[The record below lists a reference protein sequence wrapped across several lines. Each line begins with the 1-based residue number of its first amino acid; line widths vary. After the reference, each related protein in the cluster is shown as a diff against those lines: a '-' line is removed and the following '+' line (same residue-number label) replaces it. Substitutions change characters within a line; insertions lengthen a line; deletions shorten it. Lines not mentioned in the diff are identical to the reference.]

1 MNVVFCTD
9 SNMITQSC
17 IMLTSLQKNNKDE
30 AINIYA
36 ILLNVS
42 EKDRDILVKSFEG
55 TKLSVQN
62 MEGTYLAWLNC
73 KQLNLSCESIER
85 LFLKKAGVW
94 LHKGSTFGIGGEGYM
109 RLNLACPQKVLIK
122 AIKQI
127 KQVI

>member
-1 MNVVFCTD
+1 M
-9 SNMITQSC
+9 
-17 IMLTSLQKNNKDE
+17 
-30 AINIYA
+30 
-36 ILLNVS
+36 
-42 EKDRDILVKSFEG
+42 VKEFLG
-55 TKLSVQN
+55 TKVSVQD

-73 KQLNLSCESIER
+73 KQLNLSCGDIEK

-109 RLNLACPQKVLIK
+109 RLNLACPQQTLKK